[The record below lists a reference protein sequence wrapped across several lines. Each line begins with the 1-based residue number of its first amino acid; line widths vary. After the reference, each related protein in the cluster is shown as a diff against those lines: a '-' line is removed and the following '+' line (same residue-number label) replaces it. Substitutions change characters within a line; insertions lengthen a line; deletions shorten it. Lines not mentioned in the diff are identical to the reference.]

1 MSLPEMW
8 HKTVD
13 CVLITYCQGADH
25 YQELKNFSSPD
36 FGHLRIPCSSIDA
49 NDMIHEHKKIND
61 NRIATS
67 SIRYY
72 LFVSI
77 LLTLLLYQ
85 HSAQIINKI

>member
-1 MSLPEMW
+1 M
-8 HKTVD
+8 D
-13 CVLITYCQGADH
+13 NYR
-25 YQELKNFSSPD
+25 ELKIRYDPG

-49 NDMIHEHKKIND
+49 NDMIHDHKKIND

-85 HSAQIINKI
+85 HSAQIINKN